1 MDFFKDLES
10 VNTNKLTGLRAG
22 KAAEQ
27 SEFESLLKEVE
38 LELDQ
43 ASARSASLA
52 RAEEPAVAEVEAPT
66 TATAVAATVDEKEAP
81 PAVVEEDGAAPSE

>member
-38 LELDQ
+38 AELEQ
-43 ASARSASLA
+43 ASARAPK
-52 RAEEPAVAEVEAPT
+52 RMEEPRYDSVACNT
-66 TATAVAATVDEKEAP
+66 ITCNDMT
-81 PAVVEEDGAAPSE
+81 

>member
-27 SEFESLLKEVE
+27 SEFETLLKEVE
-38 LELDQ
+38 MELEQ
-43 ASARSASLA
+43 ASARAPK
-52 RAEEPAVAEVEAPT
+52 RTEEPR
-66 TATAVAATVDEKEAP
+66 
-81 PAVVEEDGAAPSE
+81 

>member
-38 LELDQ
+38 MELEQ
-43 ASARSASLA
+43 ASARAPK
-52 RAEEPAVAEVEAPT
+52 RPEEPMPR
-66 TATAVAATVDEKEAP
+66 
-81 PAVVEEDGAAPSE
+81 

>member
-1 MDFFKDLES
+1 MEFFKDLES

-43 ASARSASLA
+43 ASARSAPRA
-52 RAEEPAVAEVEAPT
+52 RVEETAEVEAPAS
-66 TATAVAATVDEKEAP
+66 ATAVAATMEEKEAEVP
-81 PAVVEEDGAAPSE
+81 PAVEGDGAAASE